1 MQCLTENEFKKSKQI
16 TRTTIHSVL
25 TLYQAL
31 AGMNNQT
38 NPVTNKSS
46 CQIWRANQPLAH
58 KDSPT
63 ITTYYKH
70 KRMKHQSKNV
80 KHTNQTTRNC
90 TNGAN
95 IKCTNQATTP
105 SKSQTNAGML
115 FSSVTCFEDCRWRAS
130 AQTTIQCT
138 NEQTSNVQTKQ
149 PVHPSHKPRLARTSL
164 LSPVL
169 KTAGTDNHPT
179 HKPNKHQL
187 YKPSNQAI
195 QVTNQG
201 WQALLSSHLFWR
213 LQVKNQT
220 TIQCTNQTNIKRTN
234 QASSP
239 SKSQSKAGTLFSPL
253 TCFEDCR
260 WSASAQT
267 SSGVAIGRAV
277 SRLAKRRRMR
287 SAFWLSSGQSRYD
300 ASRSKFAQDTELGL
314 GSAPSWSGVKAVQ
327 TRIKVGKRDH
337 YIANKMNQKQTL
349 VRNSSMPCP
358 QSSNNNNNRNTQ
370 TPQNNNTSPQ

>member
-1 MQCLTENEFKKSKQI
+1 MFNRKWTQKIKTNHKDNYPQCINT
-16 TRTTIHSVL
+16 V
-25 TLYQAL
+25 QAL

-46 CQIWRANQPLAH
+46 CQIWRANQPLAQ

-63 ITTYYKH
+63 ITTYYKN

-105 SKSQTNAGML
+105 SKSQTKAGTH
-115 FSSVTCFEDCRWRAS
+115 FSSLTCFEDCRWRAS

-149 PVHPSHKPRLARTSL
+149 PVHPSHKPRLASTSL

-201 WQALLSSHLFWR
+201 WQALLSSRLFWR
-213 LQVKNQT
+213 LHVKNQT
-220 TIQCTNQTNIKRTN
+220 TIQCTNQTNIKPYK
-234 QASSP
+234 P
-239 SKSQSKAGTLFSPL
+239 SKQSIQVTKQGWHAL
-253 TCFEDCR
+253 
-260 WSASAQT
+260 
-267 SSGVAIGRAV
+267 
-277 SRLAKRRRMR
+277 
-287 SAFWLSSGQSRYD
+287 LSSHLFWRLQVKRQCTDKLWSGHREGGESLG
-300 ASRSKFAQDTELGL
+300 KEAQDALSLLAQFWTIQVWCQPQQVCAGHGVGAGL
-314 GSAPSWSGVKAVQ
+314 C
-327 TRIKVGKRDH
+327 TI
-337 YIANKMNQKQTL
+337 L
-349 VRNSSMPCP
+349 VCGE
-358 QSSNNNNNRNTQ
+358 SNAD
-370 TPQNNNTSPQ
+370 QN